1 MKKPHIKT
9 KSKMLIAWVDKNNKI
24 QYMSNMTNQQK
35 SCIAKSLSETTKT
48 SIGDNPDEKI
58 QSNI

>member
-1 MKKPHIKT
+1 MKKPHIKN

-24 QYMSNMTNQQK
+24 QYLSNMTTQQK
-35 SCIAKSLSETTKT
+35 SCIAKSLSELTNT

-58 QSNI
+58 QPNI

>member
-1 MKKPHIKT
+1 MKKPHIKN

-24 QYMSNMTNQQK
+24 QYMSNMTTHQK
-35 SCIAKSLSETTKT
+35 SCIAKSLSEATNTTK
-48 SIGDNPDEKI
+48 GDNSDEKV